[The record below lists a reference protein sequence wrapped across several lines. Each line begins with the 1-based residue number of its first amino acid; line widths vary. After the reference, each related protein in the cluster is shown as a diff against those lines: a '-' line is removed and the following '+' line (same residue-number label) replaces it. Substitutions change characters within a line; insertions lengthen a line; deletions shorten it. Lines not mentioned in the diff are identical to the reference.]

1 MIIERG
7 IFFVHCQQRPIF
19 PGTRAVFF
27 LVHVL
32 PSVNHESK
40 NRTTVGLQEYV
51 LKMKALLDGYSR
63 IMPCDAAGVK
73 AEQEMKIV
81 TFRGKK
87 CV

>member
-1 MIIERG
+1 M
-7 IFFVHCQQRPIF
+7 HYYYSPLF
-19 PGTRAVFF
+19 PGIRALFF

-73 AEQEMKIV
+73 AEQEMKII

>member
-1 MIIERG
+1 M
-7 IFFVHCQQRPIF
+7 HCYQSPIF
-19 PGTRAVFF
+19 PGILAVFF

-32 PSVNHESK
+32 PHVNHESK
-40 NRTTVGLQEYV
+40 NRTTVGLREYV

-73 AEQEMKIV
+73 TAQEMKII

-87 CV
+87 CM

>member
-1 MIIERG
+1 M
-7 IFFVHCQQRPIF
+7 
-19 PGTRAVFF
+19 
-27 LVHVL
+27 L

-40 NRTTVGLQEYV
+40 NRTTVGLQGYV

-87 CV
+87 MRVAVLPSTLEKTEKQTFNGGQQC